1 MKKRIISVLTVC
13 ALAFALTGC
22 AGKASDAG
30 NTGAAPN
37 PANSDLSAYSDLT
50 MKDYKLVF
58 DEEFDGKTLDRSVW
72 NVELHEPG
80 WVNEEWQEYVDSDE
94 NIYLEDGHLVLKP
107 VQKKDTMGSGAFTS
121 GRVNTMGKHEFKYG
135 FFESRLKV
143 PAGNGFLP
151 AFWLMTG
158 DEQKYGQWPV
168 CGEIDI
174 MEVLGYAVNQN
185 HGTIHF
191 GLPHKQDQGTYQPVK
206 LTNFSTDYH
215 TYGLEWMPGKMVWYV
230 DGVKYHETSDW
241 YSKTESGE
249 LNPYPAPF
257 NHEFYIIL
265 NLAVGNNWAGY
276 PDETTDIKNSEY
288 DIDYVRVYQAPSYD
302 ENVQKPVK
310 VVDLRE
316 PADGS
321 NYVNNGSFT
330 ENEDLS
336 DNKNWKFLLANG
348 GKGEAVIEDGKIVIK
363 SEAAGTEEYSV
374 QLVQPDMPMK
384 EGSSYKLSFKAWA
397 DEDRTM
403 KTAVTAP
410 NEGWIRYLD
419 DTEVKLTKEPKEFTF
434 DFTMSEESDPKG
446 RVEFNMGKTGS
457 TATIYIT
464 DVSLVKT
471 KD

>member
-13 ALAFALTGC
+13 VLVFALTGC

-80 WVNEEWQEYVDSDE
+80 WVNEEWQEYVDSEE

-174 MEVLGYAVNQN
+174 MEVLGDAVNQN

-410 NEGWIRYLD
+410 NEGWIRYLE

>member
-80 WVNEEWQEYVDSDE
+80 WVNEEWQKYVDSEE

-174 MEVLGYAVNQN
+174 MEVLGDAVNQN

-410 NEGWIRYLD
+410 NEGWIRYLE

>member
-13 ALAFALTGC
+13 VLVFALTGC

-37 PANSDLSAYSDLT
+37 PANSELSAYSDLT

-80 WVNEEWQEYVDSDE
+80 WVNEEWQEYWDSEE

-174 MEVLGYAVNQN
+174 MEVLGDAVNQN

-410 NEGWIRYLD
+410 NEGWIRYLE
-419 DTEVKLTKEPKEFTF
+419 DTEVALTKEQKEYIFEFT
-434 DFTMSEESDPKG
+434 MYEESDPKG

>member
-22 AGKASDAG
+22 AGKASDAE

-80 WVNEEWQEYVDSDE
+80 WVNEEWQKYVDSEE

-174 MEVLGYAVNQN
+174 MEVLGDAVNQN

-410 NEGWIRYLD
+410 NEGWIRYLE